1 MFKAICKFFWNL
13 VSLFVNLSILMLVAG
28 LIVTIPL
35 WGIGF
40 LVFMFWFLL
49 IGLPLIFLGG
59 VAIELISTFFKD
71 TFK

>member
-1 MFKAICKFFWNL
+1 MIRGICKFFWNL
-13 VSLFVNLSILMLVAG
+13 VSLFVNLTVLMLVAG

>member
-1 MFKAICKFFWNL
+1 MFKAICKFTCNL
-13 VSLFVNLSILMLVAG
+13 FSLFVNLTILMLVAG

-59 VAIELISTFFKD
+59 VAIELISAFFKD